1 MANIFEN
8 ASRRKYRFNHKG
20 VITTEDLW
28 DLSLTDLDSIYKSL
42 RTQAKQQESEESLL
56 AAKSAVNN
64 ELDDK
69 IEIVRHIVAVRQMEA
84 EERKAERENAQ
95 KKQRIYDLIAKKQD
109 EKLENMSIEE
119 LTKLLED

>member
-8 ASRRKYRFNHKG
+8 ASRRKYRFNHRG

-42 RTQAKQQESEESLL
+42 RTQVKQQESEESLL
-56 AAKSAVNN
+56 AAKSAVDN

-119 LTKLLED
+119 LTKLLDE

>member
-8 ASRRKYRFNHKG
+8 ASRRKYRFNHRG

-28 DLSLTDLDSIYKSL
+28 DLPLTDLDSIYKSL
-42 RTQAKQQESEESLL
+42 RTQVKQQESEESLL
-56 AAKSAVNN
+56 AAKSAVDN

-84 EERKAERENAQ
+84 EERKAERENAR
-95 KKQRIYDLIAKKQD
+95 KKQRIYDMIAKKQD

-119 LTKLLED
+119 LTKLLDE